1 MLAPPKGPDARR
13 RTNRGLQYM
22 SVTRRSVSLGVLA
35 TGLMPLGS
43 ARAQRAYPGGQTIKM
58 IVGFPAG
65 GSQDNVGRLVAE
77 RLSAHWGGASVLV
90 ENIAGAGSNIAFDR
104 VAKGP
109 ADGSQILIVPPG
121 LATNQFL
128 YPKLAFD
135 PAADFVPLALVA
147 TFPNLLCVRN
157 SLPVNSM
164 AELIAHA
171 KANAGKLNYGS
182 TGIGTTPHLASEMLK
197 RMAGIDFA
205 TVHHRGSA
213 PAINSLLSGAVDVV
227 IDNTTSIVPHA
238 RSGSVRALGISTLKP
253 WPLAPEFV
261 PIANALPGYEALAFT
276 GIAVRAGTPREI
288 CDAIE
293 AAVKAVCQDPQL
305 KQRMSTTLL
314 AEVVGSGAR
323 EFGEFLTAER
333 AKWGKLITDLN
344 IRVGN

>member
-1 MLAPPKGPDARR
+1 MGLSRR
-13 RTNRGLQYM
+13 N
-22 SVTRRSVSLGVLA
+22 VSAGILA
-35 TGLMPLGS
+35 TGLVPFCGAL
-43 ARAQRAYPGGQTIKM
+43 AQGGYPRGQNIRL

-65 GSQDNVGRLVAE
+65 GSQDNVGRIVAD
-77 RLSAHWGGASVLV
+77 RLSAHWGGASVVV

-128 YPKLAFD
+128 YAKIAFD
-135 PAADFVPLALVA
+135 SATDFVPLGLVA
-147 TFPNLLCVRN
+147 TFPNLLCVKN
-157 SLPVNSM
+157 SLPVNTM
-164 AELIAHA
+164 AELIAYA
-171 KANAGKLNYGS
+171 KSNPGKLNYGS

-213 PAINSLLSGAVDVV
+213 PAINSLLSGSVDVV
-227 IDNTTSIVPHA
+227 IDNTTSIIPHA
-238 RSGSVRALGISTLKP
+238 RSGSVRALGISTRGR

-261 PIANALPGYEALAFT
+261 PIAETLPGYEALAFS

-288 CDAIE
+288 CDNIE
-293 AAVKAVCQDPQL
+293 TAVKAICKDPVL
-305 KQRMSTTLL
+305 IERMSGLL
-314 AEVVGSGAR
+314 AEVVGSGSR
-323 EFGEFLTAER
+323 EFGEFLVVER
-333 AKWGKLITDLN
+333 EKWGKLITDLN